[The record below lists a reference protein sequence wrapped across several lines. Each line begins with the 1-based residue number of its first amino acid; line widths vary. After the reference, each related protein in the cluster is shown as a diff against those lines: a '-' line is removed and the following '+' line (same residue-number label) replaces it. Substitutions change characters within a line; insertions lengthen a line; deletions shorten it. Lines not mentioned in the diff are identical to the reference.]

1 MSNDIMSNPWD
12 AYLNNLDGKGGART
26 RTDASY
32 RDLARG
38 LREIRVEHENRFGES
53 YSLENVATEINTEP
67 EVLYRFENWD
77 YGDSDFLTLSQ
88 IKVYASLFG
97 MSIGFTLRYP
107 NPNDH

>member
-1 MSNDIMSNPWD
+1 MNTPWD
-12 AYLNNLDGKGGART
+12 AYLNNLDEKGKART

-38 LREIRVEHENRFGES
+38 LRELRVEYEKRFGKP
-53 YSLENVATEINTEP
+53 YSLENIATEINTEP
-67 EVLYRFENWD
+67 EALYRFENWG

-97 MSIGFTLRYP
+97 MSIGFTLR
-107 NPNDH
+107 